1 MVKMHKPKVHFMPKR
16 KSTYIYIYMG
26 GSIDPICSNCIG
38 KGWAQYPVSYVQITL
53 ERAGPNTQSEDER
66 VSEDDQ

>member
-1 MVKMHKPKVHFMPKR
+1 
-16 KSTYIYIYMG
+16 MG

-53 ERAGPNTQSEDER
+53 EKVGSNTQSEDKR
-66 VSEDDQ
+66 LSKDDQ